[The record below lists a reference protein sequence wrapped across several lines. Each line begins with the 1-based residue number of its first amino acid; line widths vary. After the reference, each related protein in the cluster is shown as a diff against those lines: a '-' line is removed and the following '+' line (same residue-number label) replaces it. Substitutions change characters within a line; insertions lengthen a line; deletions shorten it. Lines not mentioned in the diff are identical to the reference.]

1 MGPEGK
7 SLLNIVILGFG
18 FMFMFT
24 AFTTCGN
31 IEVNSD
37 RGKSKV
43 SLTSKMFS
51 EFKRKLKCWQAT
63 CLNDRRSGS
72 VWEGTKLCVCSAYIF
87 SLLEETPDK
96 PDPHSSLSV
105 MRPEGQRLVYSQL
118 PETQHQVR
126 AMTVRTIASYIL
138 IQSIYCY
145 LYMTGCQASL
155 S

>member
-51 EFKRKLKCWQAT
+51 EFKRKLKCGRPHALTTEEVDQFGKE
-63 CLNDRRSGS
+63 LS
-72 VWEGTKLCVCSAYIF
+72 CVC
-87 SLLEETPDK
+87 
-96 PDPHSSLSV
+96 V
-105 MRPEGQRLVYSQL
+105 
-118 PETQHQVR
+118 
-126 AMTVRTIASYIL
+126 
-138 IQSIYCY
+138 
-145 LYMTGCQASL
+145 
-155 S
+155 